1 VLVYYPDAA
10 EAARYAALVR
20 APRGSITLHVASKAE
35 EIAPVIADVEAVY
48 AWNFPARLYQR
59 AHRLTWLQ
67 VMGAGVDSALVPELP
82 SRVAVTRAPGVFGPW
97 MAEYVLAWMLWVTQ
111 RGGEYLAAQRERR
124 WIGHVMPARLGGKT
138 LAIVG
143 LGEIGRTVARH
154 ARSVGMRVLGVSR
167 SGRPVA
173 GVDRVAR
180 LPGLRATLGQADF
193 VVLTVPLTRQT
204 RGMIGAGEIAAMRPT
219 AWLVNVARGP
229 VVDEAALL
237 AALSSGRIG
246 GAVLDVFGEEP
257 LPGQHPLW
265 ALPNVVITPHISG
278 PSTPEELTPIF
289 NDNLARWLR
298 GRPLR
303 HAVDRAR
310 GY

>member
-20 APRGSITLHVASKAE
+20 APRGSIALHVASKAE
-35 EIAPVIADVEAVY
+35 EIDPIVAEVQALY
-48 AWNFPARLYQR
+48 AWNFPAALYRRARRLD
-59 AHRLTWLQ
+59 WLQ
-67 VMGAGVDSALVPELP
+67 VMGAGVDAALVPELP
-82 SRVAVTRAPGVFGPW
+82 SRVTVTRAPGVFGPW
-97 MAEYVLAWMLWVTQ
+97 MAEYLLAWMLWVTQ
-111 RGGEYLAAQRERR
+111 RGGEYLAAQRDRR
-124 WIGHVMPARLGGKT
+124 WIGHVMPTRLAGKT
-138 LAIVG
+138 LAIIG
-143 LGEIGRTVARH
+143 LGEIGRTVARQ
-154 ARSVGMRVLGVSR
+154 ARSVGMRVIGVSR

-173 GVDRVAR
+173 GLDRLWR
-180 LPGLRATLGQADF
+180 LSGLRTALGHADF
-193 VVLTVPLTRQT
+193 VALTVPLTRQT
-204 RGMIGAGEIAAMRPT
+204 RGMIGVRELAAMRRT

-229 VVDEAALL
+229 VVDEPALL
-237 AALSSGRIG
+237 AALRSGHIG
-246 GAVLDVFGEEP
+246 GAILDVFAEEP
-257 LPGQHPLW
+257 LAETHPLW
-265 ALPNVVITPHISG
+265 TLPNVVITPHISG